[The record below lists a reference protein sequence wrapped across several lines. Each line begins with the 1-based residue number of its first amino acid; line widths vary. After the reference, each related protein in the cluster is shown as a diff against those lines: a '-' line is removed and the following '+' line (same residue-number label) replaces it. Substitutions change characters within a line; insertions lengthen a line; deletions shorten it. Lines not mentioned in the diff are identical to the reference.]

1 MCEPV
6 VEAVVSP
13 PLPARELLSSDVETV
28 GPMALLRAVTERLYG
43 ADVGSVVVTDAEDAP
58 VGILTERDIGRV
70 AARDL
75 DFDTTR
81 VRAVMSETVVTV
93 APETPGRQAAE
104 TMREHGVRHLL
115 VVDDDGIAGVL
126 TATDLAYAVPRVVD
140 TDGAVQSAAID
151 ADRDDDGTFEG
162 PVDSPL
168 SVGDEFAFA
177 KTLTEAAIE
186 QFAAA
191 TGDTNPLHL
200 DADYAEATRF
210 GGRIA
215 HGVLTTGVVSAGV
228 ARLPGMPIYL
238 EQNAGFT
245 APVHAGER
253 VTADIEVTADEG
265 DGQYRLATVV
275 TDESGDVVLDG
286 DARVLIETEP

>member
-1 MCEPV
+1 M
-6 VEAVVSP
+6 SP

-28 GPMALLRAVTERLYG
+28 GPMALLRAVTEHLYG
-43 ADVGSVVVTDAEDAP
+43 ADVGSVVVTDAEGVP
-58 VGILTERDIGRV
+58 VGIITGRDIGRA

-104 TMREHGVRHLL
+104 TMHEHGIRHLL

-126 TATDLAYAVPRVVD
+126 TATDLAYAVPRAAD
-140 TDGAVQSAAID
+140 TDGAVQSVEID
-151 ADRDDDGTFEG
+151 ADRDDDGDGTFDG
-162 PVDSPL
+162 PADSPL
-168 SVGDEFAFA
+168 SVGDEFTFA
-177 KTLTEAAIE
+177 KTLTETAIE

-286 DARVLIETEP
+286 DARVLIKTEP